1 MKLCQKFLLLSGVME
16 RLHLPQTVPEY
27 RITHFELPIYL
38 FFITFNIHD
47 FERGKTL
54 SNNLELQNEGMK
66 HSFVKHSIFVKVLVV
81 LYTFMKTSMQGFT
94 EFTR

>member
-1 MKLCQKFLLLSGVME
+1 MCQKFLLLSGVME

-38 FFITFNIHD
+38 FLLHLTSMILKG
-47 FERGKTL
+47 EKTL

-66 HSFVKHSIFVKVLVV
+66 HSFIKHSIFVKVLVV